1 MTIDASLFRGLF
13 PDLCGDLT
21 DADLGPL
28 LACLRPRPF
37 AAGEQLCRQGAHSA
51 RALFLVQG
59 EVELRASAPGV
70 TATLGTLEPGR
81 WANALP
87 LIEPGPAEFDVY
99 GKTAGSGLEMTFG
112 DFLELR
118 RQHPTTAR
126 VFLSGLIHDLSNR
139 LRMSQL
145 VVGPAARPERQTA
158 RAATG
163 WLGGASMPA
172 NPTETP

>member
-1 MTIDASLFRGLF
+1 MTIDAHVFRSLF
-13 PDLCGDLT
+13 PDLCGTLT
-21 DADLGPL
+21 DADLAPL
-28 LACLRPRPF
+28 VACMRPRPF
-37 AAGEQLCRQGAHSA
+37 AAGEQLCKQGAHSA
-51 RALFLVQG
+51 RALFIVLGQ
-59 EVELRASAPGV
+59 VELRASAPGV

-99 GKTAGSGLEMTFG
+99 GKEAGAAVEMTFG

-118 RQHPTTAR
+118 RQHPGTAR

-163 WLGGASMPA
+163 WLGGASLPA
-172 NPTETP
+172 NPTDVP